1 MAAAWG
7 FPETFQKITDEGAH
21 LPGHV
26 LTWIRQSCPGRDPDQ
41 SNISKEEKLMPGYKT
56 AKDRLTLLF
65 DGNVSSDMKLKFLLV
80 FHSEDPRALKNRV
93 FSCCVKE

>member
-26 LTWIRQSCPGRDPDQ
+26 LTWIRQSCPGSDPDQ
-41 SNISKEEKLMPGYKT
+41 S
-56 AKDRLTLLF
+56 
-65 DGNVSSDMKLKFLLV
+65 
-80 FHSEDPRALKNRV
+80 
-93 FSCCVKE
+93 